1 MELLEEVEALKRV
14 PLFAKLEPSKL
25 KLLAFTSES
34 LTFDEGE
41 TLFRAGDPADAA
53 YVIMNGQVDILAE
66 TEAGE
71 IPVGTLKAGQLVG
84 EMGVLTNEPRSA
96 TIRAGRDLVALR
108 VREDMFLK
116 LLAENPE
123 VALDV
128 MRQLSAKLQLAQ
140 HQYEML
146 QTELQKTPGRA
157 GTVPGGEL
165 NDAPP
170 PSGQ

>member
-41 TLFRAGDPADAA
+41 ILFRAGDPADAA

-71 IPVGTLKAGQLVG
+71 ILAGTLKAGQLVG
-84 EMGVLTNEPRSA
+84 EMAVLTNEPRSA
-96 TIRAGRDLVALR
+96 TIRAGPDLVAMR
-108 VREDMFLK
+108 IREDMFLK
-116 LLAENPE
+116 LLAENSE

-128 MRQLSAKLQLAQ
+128 MRQLSAKLQLAH
-140 HQYEML
+140 HQYETL
-146 QTELQKTPGRA
+146 QGQLQKYQNTD
-157 GTVPGGEL
+157 ES
-165 NDAPP
+165 PP
-170 PSGQ
+170 PG

>member
-41 TLFRAGDPADAA
+41 
-53 YVIMNGQVDILAE
+53 ILA
-66 TEAGE
+66 
-71 IPVGTLKAGQLVG
+71 GTLKAGQLVG
-84 EMGVLTNEPRSA
+84 EMGVLRNEPRSA

-140 HQYEML
+140 HQYERL
-146 QTELQKTPGRA
+146 QSELQKSAGRA
-157 GTVPGGEL
+157 GSASGAGDDR
-165 NDAPP
+165 NDAAP
-170 PSGQ
+170 PSG